1 MATLLNVGRLDRAL
15 RVVVGVGLGS
25 AGILVR
31 GHPYLGWALGIA
43 GYALPQTSAVGGWR
57 GCAPA

>member
-1 MATLLNVGRLDRAL
+1 MATFLNVGRLDRAL

-25 AGILVR
+25 AGILVK

-43 GYALPQTSAVGGWR
+43 GLSVILSGTCGI
-57 GCAPA
+57 